1 MPTVPTVSG
10 LSTRD
15 CLLVSLTFF
24 PLFNLIH
31 FFLNFLFFFEEP
43 TYPSSDS
50 RCASRHL
57 QQSIDKMKLEIQ
69 HKILYQSNLST
80 KLEKL
85 TEDMEKQ
92 TDIIADIEKE
102 LTKLELEKKQ
112 KRENERK
119 CRDKREKI
127 EAKIQQLQK
136 ESSEQLDLERSLRDD
151 IDRMSQTERDVQYLI
166 SQSKSEKN
174 KISKQYKDESGKERE
189 CSQTIN
195 SLQLELHKLELQIN
209 RRSENLQYQPRQMPN
224 SNENGK
230 Y

>member
-1 MPTVPTVSG
+1 
-10 LSTRD
+10 
-15 CLLVSLTFF
+15 
-24 PLFNLIH
+24 
-31 FFLNFLFFFEEP
+31 
-43 TYPSSDS
+43 
-50 RCASRHL
+50 
-57 QQSIDKMKLEIQ
+57 
-69 HKILYQSNLST
+69 
-80 KLEKL
+80 
-85 TEDMEKQ
+85 MEKQ

-102 LTKLELEKKQ
+102 LTRLELEKKQ

-119 CRDKREKI
+119 CRDEREKI
-127 EAKIQQLQK
+127 ETKIQQLQK
-136 ESSEQLDLERSLRDD
+136 ESNEQLDLERSLLDD

-166 SQSKSEKN
+166 SQSKCKKN
-174 KISKQYKDESGKERE
+174 EISKQYKDESAKERE